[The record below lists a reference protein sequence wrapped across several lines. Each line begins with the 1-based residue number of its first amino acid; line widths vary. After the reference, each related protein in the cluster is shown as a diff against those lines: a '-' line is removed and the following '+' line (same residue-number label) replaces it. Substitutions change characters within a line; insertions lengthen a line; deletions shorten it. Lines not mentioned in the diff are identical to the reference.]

1 MLLDLLNWHVKC
13 VMLYEE
19 ASIGID
25 HLKDP

>member
-1 MLLDLLNWHVKC
+1 MLLNLLNWHVKC
-13 VMLYEE
+13 MMLYEE